1 VVFQGTAGASGQEL
15 NLSGLSGGQIV
26 AGGSVS
32 VSSLTITQAASY

>member
-1 VVFQGTAGASGQEL
+1 VFQGTAGASGQEL

-32 VSSLTITQAASY
+32 VTSLTITQAANYA